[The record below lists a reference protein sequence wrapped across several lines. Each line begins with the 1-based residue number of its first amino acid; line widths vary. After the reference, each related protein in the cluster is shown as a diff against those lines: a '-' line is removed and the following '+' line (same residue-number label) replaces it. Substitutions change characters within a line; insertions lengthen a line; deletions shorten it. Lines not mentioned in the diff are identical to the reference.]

1 MHLRDEA
8 PHEQT
13 GVCRRGSSGRPRPR
27 RVGDN
32 GVIATPA
39 RQAARRRS
47 ADMTENL
54 IKVWLE
60 LDSSDWHGHGSESL
74 WAAPIVESEWRHF
87 RLMNSPFFARGIS
100 YRDVVNA
107 SATERGMIFDFKDVV
122 ERSGHSTY
130 MLLSKP
136 DDACLGSYWNM
147 LEKCGCSYES
157 THINLRVFARSSG

>member
-1 MHLRDEA
+1 
-8 PHEQT
+8 
-13 GVCRRGSSGRPRPR
+13 
-27 RVGDN
+27 
-32 GVIATPA
+32 
-39 RQAARRRS
+39 
-47 ADMTENL
+47 MTENL

-157 THINLRVFARSSG
+157 THINLSIGRRLLYSVDVPPSADIDEISEILLRGEGDSVWMFQEGYVNRHKALLGNRGRAG